1 MLYIITNRKLVKKGT
16 LPEVVETAA
25 KGGAGAII
33 LREKDLD
40 FHELLPIALDVKEKI
55 KDTKC
60 KLIINSNIE
69 VAREVK
75 AHGIHCSYEYFI
87 KESPKFLGEIGVSIH
102 SLEEAIEAEK
112 MGASYILASPIFET
126 QCKPGAEPRGI
137 AFIKAIKEVVKIP
150 VIALGGISLENGKEV
165 MEAGAQGLAV
175 MSAIMAAKEPYEVAF
190 RFKHILANTNQGK

>member
-1 MLYIITNRKLVKKGT
+1 MLYIITNRMMVKKGS
-16 LPEVVETAA
+16 LPEVVEAAA

-40 FHELLPIALDVKEKI
+40 FHQLLPIALDIKERI

-87 KESPKFLGEIGVSIH
+87 KESLKFPGEIGVSIH
-102 SLEEAIEAEK
+102 SIEEATKAEK

-126 QCKPGAEPRGI
+126 QCKPGAEPKGI
-137 AFIKAIKEVVKIP
+137 AFIKAIKEKVKIP
-150 VIALGGISLENGKEV
+150 VIALGGISLENGREV

-175 MSAIMAAKEPYEVAF
+175 MSAIMAAKDPYEVAF
-190 RFKHILANTNQGK
+190 RFKDILRN

>member
-1 MLYIITNRKLVKKGT
+1 MLYIITNRMLVKKGT
-16 LPEVVETAA
+16 LPEVVEAAA

-40 FHELLPIALDVKEKI
+40 FHQLLPIALDVKEKI

-87 KESPKFLGEIGVSIH
+87 KESPKFPGEIGVSIH

-150 VIALGGISLENGKEV
+150 VIALGGITLENGREV

-175 MSAIMAAKEPYEVAF
+175 MSAIMAAKEPYEVAC
-190 RFKHILANTNQGK
+190 RFKHILGNTNQGK

>member
-1 MLYIITNRKLVKKGT
+1 MLYLITNRKLIAKGS
-16 LPEVVETAA
+16 LSEVAEAAA
-25 KGGAGAII
+25 KGGVEVII

-40 FHELLPIALDVKEKI
+40 FHELFTIALDIKERI
-55 KDTKC
+55 KHTKC

-87 KESPKFLGEIGVSIH
+87 KQAPKFPGEIGVSIH

-126 QCKPGAEPRGI
+126 QCKPGAETKGI
-137 AFIKAIKEVVKIP
+137 AFIKAIKEKVKIP
-150 VIALGGISLENGKEV
+150 VIALGGISLENGREV

-175 MSAIMAAKEPYEVAF
+175 MSAIMAAKEPHEVAC
-190 RFKHILANTNQGK
+190 RFKDILANTNQGK

>member
-1 MLYIITNRKLVKKGT
+1 MFYIITNRMLVKKGT
-16 LPEVVETAA
+16 LPEVVEAAA
-25 KGGAGAII
+25 KGGAGVII

-40 FHELLPIALDVKEKI
+40 FHELLPIALDI
-55 KDTKC
+55 KDRIKYTKC

-87 KESPKFLGEIGVSIH
+87 IESPKFQGEIGVSIH

-126 QCKPGAEPRGI
+126 QCKPGANPKGI
-137 AFIKAIKEVVKIP
+137 AFIKAIKEKVEIP
-150 VIALGGISLENGKEV
+150 VIALGGISLENGREV
-165 MEAGAQGLAV
+165 MEAGAQGVAV
-175 MSAIMAAKEPYEVAF
+175 MSAIMAAKEPYEIAC
-190 RFKHILANTNQGK
+190 RFKDILANTNQGK

>member
-1 MLYIITNRKLVKKGT
+1 MLYIITNRMLVKKAS
-16 LPEVVETAA
+16 LPEVVEAAA

-40 FHELLPIALDVKEKI
+40 FHQLLPIALDIKERI
-55 KDTKC
+55 KNIKC

-87 KESPKFLGEIGVSIH
+87 KEAPKFPGEIGVSIH
-102 SLEEAIEAEK
+102 SIDEAIEAER

-126 QCKPGAEPRGI
+126 QCKPGVEPKGI
-137 AFIKAIKEVVKIP
+137 AFIKAIKEVVEIP
-150 VIALGGISLENGKEV
+150 VIALGGISLENGREA

-175 MSAIMAAKEPYEVAF
+175 MSAIMAANEPYEVAC
-190 RFKHILANTNQGK
+190 RFKDILKS

>member
-1 MLYIITNRKLVKKGT
+1 MLYIITNRMMVKKGS
-16 LPEVVETAA
+16 LPEVVEAAA

-33 LREKDLD
+33 LREKDLVS
-40 FHELLPIALDVKEKI
+40 HELLPIAFDIKEKI
-55 KDTKC
+55 KSTKC

-87 KESPKFLGEIGVSIH
+87 KEAPKFHGEVGVSIH
-102 SLEEAIEAEK
+102 SLEEAIESEK

-126 QCKPGAEPRGI
+126 QCKPGANPKGI
-137 AFIKAIKEVVKIP
+137 PFIKAIKEAVKIP
-150 VIALGGISLENGKEV
+150 IIALGGISLENGREV

-175 MSAIMAAKEPYEVAF
+175 MSAIMAAKEPYEVAC
-190 RFKHILANTNQGK
+190 RFKDIFKS